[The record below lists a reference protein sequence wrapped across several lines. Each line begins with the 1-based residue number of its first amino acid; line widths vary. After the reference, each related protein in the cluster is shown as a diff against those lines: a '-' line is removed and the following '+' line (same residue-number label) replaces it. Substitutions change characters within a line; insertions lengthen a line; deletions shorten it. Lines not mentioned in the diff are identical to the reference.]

1 LSVIFTPSMYHHPF
15 AETNFA
21 PNMSSF
27 RVLFLRRTEL
37 AVNRFLVDE
46 VVRKVE
52 PVIRLILIT

>member
-1 LSVIFTPSMYHHPF
+1 MYHHPF